1 MKIRS
6 DFVSNSSSCSFII
19 KDHND
24 IKKFINL
31 CSKLDSPLNIGD
43 SYDEITAYITLD
55 NRANKEEIRNIL
67 GRIFDSATDECDGDI
82 RTVEDKT
89 KTQYVNYYIG
99 CGDSGFSIPIH
110 HLKYLN
116 KSLIDNIASI
126 DVDIGEDHQ
135 LHSTTL
141 SPQLMFLLI
150 MKICRI
156 SIDDSMSD
164 RYCNPENI
172 DFDSN
177 EKFIEFVFKEAGK

>member
-43 SYDEITAYITLD
+43 SYDEITTYITLD
-55 NRANKEEIRNIL
+55 NRVNKEEIRNIL
-67 GRIFDSATDECDGDI
+67 GRIFDSASDESDGDI
-82 RTVEDKT
+82 KTVEDKT

-99 CGDSGFSIPIH
+99 YGDSGFSIPIH
-110 HLKYLN
+110 HLKYFN
-116 KSLIDNIASI
+116 RSLIDNISSI
-126 DVDIGEDHQ
+126 DVDIGEDRQ
-135 LHSTTL
+135 LHSSTL

-150 MKICRI
+150 MKIIGIR
-156 SIDDSMSD
+156 IDDSRSD
-164 RYCNPENI
+164 RYCNPENM

-177 EKFIEFVFKEAGK
+177 EKFIEFIFKEAGK